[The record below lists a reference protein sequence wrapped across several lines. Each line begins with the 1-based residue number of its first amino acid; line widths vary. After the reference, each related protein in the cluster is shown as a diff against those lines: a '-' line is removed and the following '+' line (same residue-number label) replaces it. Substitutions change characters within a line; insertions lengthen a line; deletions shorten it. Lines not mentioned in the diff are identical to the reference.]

1 MTDTLA
7 TLTVV
12 EPGPFTTVQDSG
24 RPGQGSLGIGR
35 SGACDRASY
44 QLANRLVGNPNGA
57 AALEVTLGGL
67 VVRAE
72 GDLWVAV
79 TGAPCPGV
87 PLNSPVLLRRGEQWR
102 FGVPSVGA
110 RSYLAVRGGI
120 DVHPVLGSRSTDVLA
135 RLGPD
140 PLSVGDRLPIGT
152 STDAM
157 PGVDVAAVPAPTGD
171 ELRVQ
176 VLPGPRRDW
185 FSDDAWLSLL
195 DQRYTVTPDS
205 NRVGLRLD
213 GIPLERTNNG
223 ELISEGMMRGALQI
237 PPSGTP
243 VLFLA
248 DHPVTG
254 GYPVIGY
261 VADHDV
267 DRCGQLQVGQGLRF
281 TTRPSR

>member
-1 MTDTLA
+1 MSDTRA
-7 TLTVV
+7 ALTVV
-12 EPGPFTTVQDSG
+12 EPGPLTTVQDAG
-24 RPGQGSLGIGR
+24 RPGQGALGIGR

-44 QLANRLVGNPNGA
+44 RLANRLVGNPDGA

-72 GDLWVAV
+72 DDLCVAV

-102 FGVPSVGA
+102 LGVPPVGA

-120 DVHPVLGSRSTDVLA
+120 DVTPVLGSRSSDVLA

-140 PLSVGDRLPIGT
+140 PVRAGDRLPIGT
-152 STDAM
+152 STEPM
-157 PGVDVAAVPAPTGD
+157 PGVDLAAVPAPPGD
-171 ELRVQ
+171 DLRVQ

-185 FSDDAWLSLL
+185 FSDDAWDSLL

-213 GIPLERTNNG
+213 GIPLERTKTG

-261 VADHDV
+261 VADRDV
-267 DRCGQLQVGQGLRF
+267 DRCAQLQVGQGLRF
-281 TTRPSR
+281 ATRPSR